1 MAKGLVKKIV
11 GGNKNVMDDVDSF
24 NQSFDNWTEEFL
36 ETPFNEFDELA
47 NDIIK
52 GYEASNVSKF
62 QKKTSFAPSTLVY
75 GHGVCPRYWYLAFEG
90 GMFENNNT
98 GKQIANM
105 DSGTDRHERIQSAME
120 GANVLL
126 ASEVDTR
133 YEDPPIKCKVD
144 CFIKWKDEEYVGE
157 IKTKDDEGFKYYLKT
172 RKPSSYQVL
181 QLLIYM
187 KIYRKKKGLMIYEN
201 KNTHDLLIL
210 PININQAHV
219 DFVDYLFGW
228 MREVYSAWNDKK
240 LPEIPF
246 RGGKQIKVCDG
257 CPLKNTCSSSPVG
270 DIKIP
275 RRKDEKGA
283 F

>member
-1 MAKGLVKKIV
+1 MAKTMVRKIL
-11 GGNKNVMDDVDSF
+11 GKSKNVLDDITKF
-24 NQSFDNWTEEFL
+24 EQSIEEWKEHM
-36 ETPFNEFDELA
+36 ETQPVNEFDELVLE
-47 NDIIK
+47 IIK
-52 GYEASNVSKF
+52 GYEVSNTSKF

-75 GHGVCPRYWYLAFEG
+75 GHGVCPRYWYLAFDG
-90 GMFENNNT
+90 GTFESNNT

-105 DSGTDRHERIQSAME
+105 DSGTDRHERIQTAM
-120 GANVLL
+120 GNAGVLIS
-126 ASEVDTR
+126 SEVDTK

-144 CFIKWKDEEYVGE
+144 CFIKWKDEEYIGE
-157 IKTKDDEGFKYYLKT
+157 IKTKDDEGYKYYQKT
-172 RKPSSYQVL
+172 RVPSSYQVL

-201 KNTHDLLIL
+201 KNTHDILIL

-219 DFVDYLFGW
+219 DFVDYLFDW
-228 MREVYSAWNDKK
+228 MRQVRSAWNDRK

-246 RGGKQIKVCDG
+246 RGGKQIKLCEG
-257 CPLKNTCSSSPVG
+257 CPLKNTCSSAPVG